1 MNKEY
6 IKETYK
12 NDEIELEVKIDLDY
26 ESVWLNQDDL
36 SKLYQRSQSSIAKI
50 ISKLNSN
57 NTSVYSKMEYT
68 GPDGKK
74 YSFLRVYSIT
84 YRNNHI

>member
-12 NDEIELEVKIDLDY
+12 NDEMELEVKIDLDY

-57 NTSVYSKMEYT
+57 NT
-68 GPDGKK
+68 
-74 YSFLRVYSIT
+74 
-84 YRNNHI
+84 

>member
-57 NTSVYSKMEYT
+57 NT
-68 GPDGKK
+68 
-74 YSFLRVYSIT
+74 
-84 YRNNHI
+84 

>member
-1 MNKEY
+1 MKVRID

-36 SKLYQRSQSSIAKI
+36 SKLHKIERSWIGRIIRQSIKENDSIC
-50 ISKLNSN
+50 
-57 NTSVYSKMEYT
+57 
-68 GPDGKK
+68 
-74 YSFLRVYSIT
+74 IT
-84 YRNNHI
+84 FELFW